1 MDAGLRV
8 LIIGNKKSMVF
19 AVAAAVK
26 QSIVDCTCTIK
37 NVENEIREQ
46 LIANYSSL
54 FLSHFI
60 FEKTNQVKYV

>member
-8 LIIGNKKSMVF
+8 LIIGNKKSMVL

-26 QSIVDCTCTIK
+26 QSIVDCTWTIK

-46 LIANYSSL
+46 LFIIVSVSL
-54 FLSHFI
+54 YLW
-60 FEKTNQVKYV
+60 ENQSR

>member
-1 MDAGLRV
+1 VDAGLRV

-46 LIANYSSL
+46 L
-54 FLSHFI
+54 FI
-60 FEKTNQVKYV
+60 FVSVSLYL

>member
-1 MDAGLRV
+1 VDAGLRV

-26 QSIVDCTCTIK
+26 QSIVDCTMK

-46 LIANYSSL
+46 LFIIVSVSL
-54 FLSHFI
+54 YL
-60 FEKTNQVKYV
+60 